1 MPMYE
6 FTVPADNEV
15 VEVFLS
21 MADFDKRVID
31 GKITLDDGREAV
43 YEWQQ
48 HNKMRSVPANYPMVC
63 DFVGRSPGSG
73 QGTHGAPAGN
83 GMRSGES
90 HQGRAG

>member
-63 DFVGRSPGSG
+63 DFVGFTRLRSRNTWSTCG
-73 QGTHGAPAGN
+73 QWDAV
-83 GMRSGES
+83 R
-90 HQGRAG
+90 